1 MSEQILVVDDE
12 PAVQRILRTVLE
24 DAGYRVLAVTT
35 GEEAVRL
42 AELVSPDL
50 IVLDLGL
57 PGISG
62 LDVCRSIRARSP
74 VPILILSLRTAEKEK
89 VVALDLGAD
98 DYVTKPFGI
107 DELLARVR
115 ALLRRGK
122 GEPPTTLPLRFG
134 ALTADCHR
142 KTVTLKG
149 KRLPLT
155 RTELDL
161 LCYLAQHS
169 GRILTHAMIMHR
181 VWGRATDQ
189 DLQSLRFHITQLRK
203 KIEVDPAQPRLII
216 TEIGIGYRFAEP
228 DPVAPTASTDP
239 PYRGSG

>member
-24 DAGYRVLAVTT
+24 EAGYRVVAVAT

-57 PGISG
+57 PGMSG
-62 LDVCRSIRARSP
+62 HDVCRSIRARSP

-107 DELLARVR
+107 DEFLARVR

-122 GEPPTTLPLRFG
+122 GEPPTTLPLHFG
-134 ALTADCHR
+134 ALTVDCYQ
-142 KTVTLKG
+142 KTVTLNG
-149 KRLPLT
+149 ERLPLT

-161 LCYLAQHS
+161 LCYLAQHP

-203 KIEVDPAQPRLII
+203 KIEADPAQPRLII

-228 DPVAPTASTDP
+228 DLVDPVAGA
-239 PYRGSG
+239 

>member
-12 PAVQRILRTVLE
+12 AAVRRIVRSVLE
-24 DAGYRVLAVTT
+24 EAGYRVVDAAT
-35 GEEAVRL
+35 GEEALRL
-42 AELVSPDL
+42 AGLTSPDL
-50 IVLDLGL
+50 IILDIGL
-57 PGISG
+57 PGMSG
-62 LDVCRSIRARSP
+62 LDVCRSLRAHSP

-122 GEPPTTLPLRFG
+122 GEPPGNRPLRFG
-134 ALTADCHR
+134 ALTLDCHG
-142 KTVTLKG
+142 KTATLEG
-149 KRLPLT
+149 ERLPLT
-155 RTELDL
+155 RTELDI
-161 LCYLAQHS
+161 LCTLAQHP
-169 GRILTHAMIMHR
+169 GRVLTHAMIMHR

-189 DLQSLRFHITQLRK
+189 ELQSLRFHVKQLRK
-203 KIEVDPAQPRLII
+203 KIEANPAQPRLII

-228 DPVAPTASTDP
+228 DADEA
-239 PYRGSG
+239 G

>member
-24 DAGYRVLAVTT
+24 EAGYRVVAVAT

-57 PGISG
+57 PGMSG

-107 DELLARVR
+107 DELLARIR

-134 ALTADCHR
+134 ALTVDCHR

-161 LCYLAQHS
+161 LCYLAQHP

-203 KIEVDPAQPRLII
+203 KIEADPVQPRLII

-228 DPVAPTASTDP
+228 DLVDPAAST
-239 PYRGSG
+239 